1 MEAAASPLPAV
12 ERRTPPRPA
21 TTANAA
27 APAAAAAT
35 NASKAETPKKGT
47 GAAFEEMSKRAAAV
61 RGVEKE
67 VTDGGTM
74 RDNGAIG
81 DARRD

>member
-21 TTANAA
+21 TSNNNGA
-27 APAAAAAT
+27 APAT
-35 NASKAETPKKGT
+35 NKAETPKKGT

-67 VTDGGTM
+67 VTDGGKS
-74 RDNGAIG
+74 NK
-81 DARRD
+81 